1 VFENIGYFLNFGTV
15 VCKSGS
21 FRIVFV
27 FFVAC
32 LMVCSIAL
40 QLVFEIGYQFV
51 GKVIVAF
58 NI

>member
-1 VFENIGYFLNFGTV
+1 MFEKVGYVPDFRIV
-15 VCKSGS
+15 VCESGP
-21 FRIVFV
+21 FCIVFV

-40 QLVFEIGYQFV
+40 QLVFEIDYQFV
-51 GKVIVAF
+51 GKVIVAC